1 MQTQLKDA
9 VIVAYGRT
17 ACCKA
22 GKGYIVEGG
31 LFKRKLRITDKGIAA
46 VQKYA

>member
-1 MQTQLKDA
+1 MRMSSICSHLTRQ
-9 VIVAYGRT
+9 
-17 ACCKA
+17 
-22 GKGYIVEGG
+22 GYIVEGG